1 MRSRFYHK
9 QNACHVS
16 KSTRGYVLR
25 VGSADIKADYDLKE
39 VVPLIRQGQARC
51 HLSCTDC
58 ILKHPVGFYVGGG
71 R

>member
-39 VVPLIRQGQARC
+39 VVPLIRQG
-51 HLSCTDC
+51 
-58 ILKHPVGFYVGGG
+58 
-71 R
+71 